1 MGRGETGDGG
11 PSDYNQSGMAIW
23 MADCFHLDGSGAG
36 GGSEHSN
43 ETIAAVG
50 CIRNLLEL
58 GEDLVLKITVTMTH
72 RCMHESSE

>member
-1 MGRGETGDGG
+1 MGGHPTITRAGW
-11 PSDYNQSGMAIW
+11 QSGWPAG
-23 MADCFHLDGSGAG
+23 FHLDGSGAG